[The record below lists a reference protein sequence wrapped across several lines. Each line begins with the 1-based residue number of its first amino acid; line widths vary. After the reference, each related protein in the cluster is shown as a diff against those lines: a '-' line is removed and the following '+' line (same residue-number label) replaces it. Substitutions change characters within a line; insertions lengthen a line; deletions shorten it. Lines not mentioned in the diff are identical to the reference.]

1 MTRIAKRAILCATL
15 AIALMSAPLLD
26 AQQLTDPPPAPV
38 PVQIVAGKK
47 VFISNASGE
56 TNLRPGTADLNYRQ
70 FYASM
75 KSWGRYELVSTPA
88 DADLIFEI
96 RYEVISGAVHVDAG
110 TGGSGEFPQ
119 IRLTILDPK
128 THVILWAFT
137 EPVYQ
142 VKKKDTG
149 LQNFQNAMNALMS
162 DIKALAAPA
171 GGASSNN

>member
-1 MTRIAKRAILCATL
+1 MPRIVKRAILCTTF
-15 AIALMSAPLLD
+15 AIALLSAPLLE

-38 PVQIVAGKK
+38 PSQIVGGKK

-56 TNLRPGTADLNYRQ
+56 TNLRAGTTDLNHRQ

-75 KSWGRYELVSTPA
+75 KSWGRYELVSAPA
-88 DADLIFEI
+88 DADLVFEI

-128 THVILWAFT
+128 THTILWAFT

-162 DIKALAAPA
+162 DIKALAAQPGVA
-171 GGASSNN
+171 LSSN

>member
-1 MTRIAKRAILCATL
+1 MPRIVKRAILCATF
-15 AIALMSAPLLD
+15 AIALMFAPLLD
-26 AQQLTDPPPAPV
+26 AQQLTDPPPAPG
-38 PVQIVAGKK
+38 PAQIIAGKK

-56 TNLRPGTADLNYRQ
+56 TNLRAGTADLNYRQ

-75 KSWGRYELVSTPA
+75 KSWGRYELVSAPA

-128 THVILWAFT
+128 THTILWAFT

-142 VKKKDTG
+142 VKKKDSG
-149 LQNFQNAMNALMS
+149 LQNFQNAMGALMN
-162 DIKALAAPA
+162 DIKTLAVSAS
-171 GGASSNN
+171 GASSSN

>member
-1 MTRIAKRAILCATL
+1 MLRIVKRAMFCAIFVT
-15 AIALMSAPLLD
+15 ALLSAPLLD

-38 PVQIVAGKK
+38 PAQIVAGKR

-56 TNLRPGTADLNYRQ
+56 TNLRAGTADLNYRQ

-75 KSWGRYELVSTPA
+75 KSWGRYELVSAPA

-110 TGGSGEFPQ
+110 TGGSGEFPE

-142 VKKKDTG
+142 VRKKDTG

-162 DIKALAAPA
+162 DVKALAAPA
-171 GGASSNN
+171 GGAWSNN